1 MNITTY
7 RNNFLVTKEIINKY
21 NIQSKVDEHIK
32 MYPQSK
38 EGLIFYSEPLDVVYS
53 SFQTSLKSHNKH
65 QAFLDNIETWHEG
78 NQGTPRIQRQMNGQ
92 DEGNNF
98 YWGRDEILCSNEYFL
113 SDKPEY
119 SKYKDKSIL
128 LLGAGPTTTSVEWEK
143 SNYDYLWTMNH
154 FFLNERIVNKKPDLV
169 SPGNEVDFDELN
181 QKLHSFLERNNCD
194 IIIQPNDVR
203 KNITKFK
210 SKFRK
215 RIGYF

>member
-113 SDKPEY
+113 SDKSEY
-119 SKYKDKSIL
+119 
-128 LLGAGPTTTSVEWEK
+128 TS
-143 SNYDYLWTMNH
+143 L
-154 FFLNERIVNKKPDLV
+154 
-169 SPGNEVDFDELN
+169 
-181 QKLHSFLERNNCD
+181 
-194 IIIQPNDVR
+194 
-203 KNITKFK
+203 
-210 SKFRK
+210 
-215 RIGYF
+215 